1 MKCWTCGKDVVLPNF
16 GKVSFRAVCESC
28 HAALHC
34 CLNCKH
40 YKPGRPNDCE
50 VPGTDYISDRS
61 ANNFCDEFEM
71 LGKGPEIKKGSDK
84 SKFEDL
90 FKTKDEG

>member
-1 MKCWTCGKDVVLPNF
+1 MKCWTCGKEVTLPNF
-16 GKVSFRAVCESC
+16 GKISFRAVCEYC

-50 VPGTDYISDRS
+50 LPGTDYIADRS
-61 ANNFCDEFEM
+61 ANNFCDEYNM
-71 LGKGPEIKKGSDK
+71 LGKGPEPKKENDK
-84 SKFEDL
+84 SKFDDL
-90 FKTKDEG
+90 FKI